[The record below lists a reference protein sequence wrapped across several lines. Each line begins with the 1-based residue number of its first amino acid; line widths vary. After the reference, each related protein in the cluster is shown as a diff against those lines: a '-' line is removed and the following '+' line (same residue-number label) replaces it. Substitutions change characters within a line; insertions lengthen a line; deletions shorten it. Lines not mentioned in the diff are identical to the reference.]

1 MKFNCISETEFND
14 NLLSAVRHGDVHLL
28 ESHLSTAANPDLYL
42 NRVYDEVDG
51 QKCTILMIACL
62 NGHKDI
68 IDMLLYRFKPDL
80 EVLNN
85 ILLDEGDT
93 SKDMFIDVSV
103 LWAAASINNFQ
114 LVQLLV
120 KYGANVNHTTKTNST
135 PLRGACYNGNV
146 DMTRFLIKHG
156 AAINI
161 AKENNETNLMVSVWH
176 NHIATATYLLDELGC
191 DVNECDN
198 TGYSSLYYA
207 VHRGS
212 LELVKLLLERG
223 ARNFRA
229 TINQM
234 SPLMWAAE
242 KRRIGLVDAISPHCS
257 LLEQI
262 EAEELLGSA
271 FVCAQPNDRDLNQA
285 FQYFYRALER
295 RLTHNLSK
303 PLRSTTIELFDNR
316 QECQTLDQLEDIRSN
331 LDNMYIEALLIRE
344 RLLSAENGEYR
355 YSLFYRG
362 AVLADNGQHHRT
374 IDYWLYELALRQQYS
389 ISPDSKMLRYFGSLF
404 SEMLLKSMHVPIDV
418 LLKIMTVI
426 TEELEQNKKKFDYNF
441 YTILFL
447 IKIINQVQYRLV

>member
-1 MKFNCISETEFND
+1 MMKFND
-14 NLLSAVRHGDVHLL
+14 NLLSAVRQGDVNLL
-28 ESHLSTAANPDLYL
+28 ESYLSTVTNPDLYL
-42 NRVYDEVDG
+42 NQIYDEADG

-62 NGHKDI
+62 NGHGMI
-68 IDMLLYRFKPDL
+68 IDMLLHRFKPDL

-114 LVQLLV
+114 IVQLLV

-146 DMTRFLIKHG
+146 DMARFLIKHG
-156 AAINI
+156 AAIHI

-176 NHIATATYLLDELGC
+176 NHAAMTTYLLDELGC
-191 DVNECDN
+191 DVNESDN
-198 TGYSSLYYA
+198 TGYSTLYYA

-212 LELVKLLLERG
+212 LELVQLLLERG

-242 KRRIGLVDAISPHCS
+242 KRRISLVDAISPHCS

-271 FVCAQPNDRDLNQA
+271 FVCTKPDERDLEQA

-303 PLRSTTIELFDNR
+303 PLRSTTIEIFDNR
-316 QECQTLDQLEDIRSN
+316 QECQTLDQLKEIRSN

-344 RLLSAENGEYR
+344 RLLTAANSEYR

-362 AVLADNGQHHRT
+362 AILADNGQHLRT
-374 IDYWLYELALRQQYS
+374 IDYWLYELALRQQHS
-389 ISPDSKMLRYFGSLF
+389 ISPDSKILRYVGSLF
-404 SEMLLKSMHVPIDV
+404 SEMLLKSMPAPIDV
-418 LLKIMTVI
+418 LIKIMIVI
-426 TEELEQNKKKFDYNF
+426 TEELEQNKKKYDYNL
-441 YTILFL
+441 YTILFF
-447 IKIINQVQYRLV
+447 IKIINQVQSYFV